1 MRGSY
6 ICDFLSLDYSGKHK
20 RVTLVQLSTS
30 KMAYLFGWV
39 LFWERR
45 NHPRIM
51 VSLFW
56 PLPSTKSLEI
66 SMPWIQQY
74 FRKKL
79 TLVGKK
85 KKEKRKKE
93 KNVST
98 AVQGIKF
105 PQRDFWAR
113 DRFQHN
119 EMRESFNLTPP
130 P

>member
-1 MRGSY
+1 
-6 ICDFLSLDYSGKHK
+6 
-20 RVTLVQLSTS
+20 
-30 KMAYLFGWV
+30 
-39 LFWERR
+39 
-45 NHPRIM
+45 
-51 VSLFW
+51 
-56 PLPSTKSLEI
+56 
-66 SMPWIQQY
+66 MPWIPQD

-93 KNVST
+93 KNVSR

-105 PQRDFWAR
+105 PQRDFWGR